1 MTKRYLM
8 DNGLL
13 AVPLTKNWD
22 FDEDMQK
29 LNEIFNLK
37 QKLGNIYYSKECQR
51 RVWKER
57 EREREREREKGRER
71 VKNILNGNYNQNR
84 IGLLKCLT
92 KKIVDK
98 SPYVD
103 QDETLISFD
112 VSPLNTN
119 VPVKEAIKKAIDELY
134 SENV

>member
-1 MTKRYLM
+1 MTKRYLV

-13 AVPLTKNWD
+13 TVPLTKNWD
-22 FDEDMQK
+22 FDEDMLK
-29 LNEIFNLK
+29 LSEIFNLK
-37 QKLGNIYYSKECQR
+37 QKLGSIYYSKECQR

-57 EREREREREKGRER
+57 ER
-71 VKNILNGNYNQNR
+71 
-84 IGLLKCLT
+84 
-92 KKIVDK
+92 
-98 SPYVD
+98 VD

-119 VPVKEAIKKAIDELY
+119 VPVKEAIKKAIDESY

>member
-1 MTKRYLM
+1 MTKRYLV

-13 AVPLTKNWD
+13 TVPLTENWD
-22 FDEDMQK
+22 FDEDMLK
-29 LNEIFNLK
+29 LNQIFNLK
-37 QKLGNIYYSKECQR
+37 QKLGSIYHSKECQK

-57 EREREREREKGRER
+57 ER
-71 VKNILNGNYNQNR
+71 
-84 IGLLKCLT
+84 
-92 KKIVDK
+92 
-98 SPYVD
+98 VD

-119 VPVKEAIKKAIDELY
+119 VPVKEAIKKAIDESY

>member
-1 MTKRYLM
+1 MTKRYLV

-13 AVPLTKNWD
+13 TVPLTKNWD
-22 FDEDMQK
+22 FDEDMLK

-37 QKLGNIYYSKECQR
+37 QKLGSIYYSKECQR

-57 EREREREREKGRER
+57 ER
-71 VKNILNGNYNQNR
+71 
-84 IGLLKCLT
+84 
-92 KKIVDK
+92 
-98 SPYVD
+98 VD